1 LKDNS
6 LFHVIEKADKYLGVA
21 LGVLWLNEAERL
33 REGERPGEGVP
44 SGTPQVGG
52 EAAEKANSDS
62 DLLKG
67 LKIQEKRL

>member
-1 LKDNS
+1 
-6 LFHVIEKADKYLGVA
+6 

-44 SGTPQVGG
+44 SGTPPAGG

-67 LKIQEKRL
+67 LKNRINEKRCKRVRPENYETFKL